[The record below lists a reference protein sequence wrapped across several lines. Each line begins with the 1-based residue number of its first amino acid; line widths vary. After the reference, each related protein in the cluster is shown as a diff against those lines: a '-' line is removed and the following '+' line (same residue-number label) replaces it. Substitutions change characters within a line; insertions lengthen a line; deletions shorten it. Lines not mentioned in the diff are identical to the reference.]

1 MKKAILV
8 KDLEAGMVFAEPV
21 IAESGTILI
30 DKGTPVFPRYK
41 ALLTLWG
48 ILSVYIEESIGD
60 KAPDKNA
67 AEGRQLQIEPFTK
80 FLQEYTRIITKTSE
94 VFNLIRDYK
103 AVPVQELKDISFGIY
118 ATVLSTGTAIVDY
131 LLINDN
137 TYADKLSHHSVMVAI
152 ISTIIGQ
159 EIQLPEKDLN
169 ALILSGMLH
178 DIGKFAVP
186 KQDDQNPYA
195 HVLHGS
201 ALIKNID
208 GLPAEITLAA
218 LQHHEL
224 MDGSGKP
231 SGLKGAQIHLLP
243 RIIAIANE
251 FQNEAF
257 HEDCV
262 NPFPV
267 LQSLS
272 IQMYN
277 KYDPRVCIPFLIKMR
292 DLLLN
297 ASVLLSDGQT
307 ARVILFP
314 DGMIDR
320 PVVQTTSGDIIDLSK
335 NNQLSVQ
342 SIVTPDYLS
351 LVL

>member
-1 MKKAILV
+1 AILV
-8 KDLEAGMVFAEPV
+8 KDLAPGMIFAEP
-21 IAESGTILI
+21 IITESGTILI
-30 DKGTPVFPRYK
+30 DKGMPVFPRYK
-41 ALLTLWG
+41 SLLTLWG
-48 ILSVYIEESIGD
+48 IHSVYIQESIED
-60 KAPDKNA
+60 KAPDKKI
-67 AEGRQLQIEPFTK
+67 AEGRQPQVESCTK
-80 FLQEYTRIITKTSE
+80 FLQEYTRIVTKTSE
-94 VFNLIRDYK
+94 AFNLIRDYK

-131 LLINDN
+131 LLMNNN
-137 TYADKLSHHSVMVAI
+137 TYADKLSRHSVMVAL

-169 ALILSGMLH
+169 TLILSSMLY
-178 DIGKFAVP
+178 DIGKFTVP
-186 KQDDQNPYA
+186 KQDDQNPYV

-201 ALIKNID
+201 ALIENID
-208 GLPAEITLAA
+208 GLPEEITLTA

-224 MDGSGKP
+224 MDGGGKP
-231 SGLKGAQIHLLP
+231 SGLKGAQIHLFA

-251 FQNEAF
+251 FQNETF

-272 IQMYN
+272 AQMYN

-292 DLLLN
+292 NLLLN
-297 ASVLLSDGQT
+297 TSVLLSDGQT

-342 SIVTPDYLS
+342 SIITPDYLS
-351 LVL
+351 LV